1 MAISVYEQLNNM
13 GLSIDR
19 KTIQQVSKSI
29 LQRAEQKNSQY
40 NVESAKNY
48 FQQRELGLSLY
59 DGKVNTDVA
68 KQIALNNSGL
78 QVQLNQ
84 NAMASIQYLN
94 AVAAQSNQQN
104 TKANITIAVN
114 EITAKEQPAQN
125 TVINGITTQE
135 TAKDKNGSNPFYH
148 GELLAKGAKQK
159 DDNDDGN
166 KAITSSIFI

>member
-1 MAISVYEQLNNM
+1 M
-13 GLSIDR
+13 
-19 KTIQQVSKSI
+19 
-29 LQRAEQKNSQY
+29 
-40 NVESAKNY
+40 
-48 FQQRELGLSLY
+48 SLY

-84 NAMASIQYLN
+84 NTMASIQYLN

-114 EITAKEQPAQN
+114 EITAKEQPALN

-166 KAITSSIFI
+166 KAITSSIFT

>member
-84 NAMASIQYLN
+84 NTMASIQYLN

-114 EITAKEQPAQN
+114 EI
-125 TVINGITTQE
+125 

-166 KAITSSIFI
+166 KAITSSIFT